1 MTIWID
7 GDGCPKGAVRSTLSE
22 GERRG
27 IKVVLVTN
35 IHHETQAEHRL
46 VVDGSAQAVD
56 LAIANRMQKGDV
68 VITQDI
74 GLSALV
80 LSRQGYALSVTGQ
93 EYKGDDMGLILELRE
108 AAAKHRRG
116 GGRTK
121 GPKKRTQQ
129 DEERFLLALR
139 ELLDR
144 IGTTTENG

>member
-7 GDGCPKGAVRSTLSE
+7 GDGCPKGAVRFAIET
-22 GERRG
+22 GEARE
-27 IKVVLVTN
+27 IKVVVVTN
-35 IHHETQAEHRL
+35 IHHELSAAHRII
-46 VVDGSAQAVD
+46 VDGSSQAVD
-56 LAIANRMQKGDV
+56 LAIANRMRPGDV

-80 LSRQGYALSVTGQ
+80 LSRRGYAISPTGQ
-93 EYKGDDMGLILELRE
+93 EYSSEDMGLILELRE

-121 GPKKRTQQ
+121 GPKKRTAE
-129 DEERFLLALR
+129 DETRFQLALI

-144 IGTTTENG
+144 IDSERNDE

>member
-7 GDGCPKGAVRSTLSE
+7 GDGCPKGAVRSTLDE
-22 GERRG
+22 GKRRN

-35 IHHETQAEHRL
+35 IHHETQSEHRL
-46 VVDGSAQAVD
+46 IVDGSAQAVD
-56 LAIANRMQKGDV
+56 MAIANRMQKGDV

-80 LSRQGYALSVTGQ
+80 LSRQGYALSPTGQ
-93 EYKGDDMGLILELRE
+93 EYRSDDMALILEMRE

-121 GPKKRTQQ
+121 GPKKRTML
-129 DEERFLLALR
+129 DEERFQSALT

-144 IGTTTENG
+144 IMTTTDHG